1 MSKKQDK
8 KGETPSG
15 DTKMSKKQD
24 KKGETMK
31 NDKYQR
37 YIYWGVTAFIVL
49 ALVIGLIFFMINIKQ
64 VREMLHVFL
73 RILAPITYGAVMAY
87 LMAPIYNRVRDV
99 VVRFGERNAASR
111 QSREALGSFFATL
124 VSVVVLAAVVIGL
137 ISMLLPQLWES
148 VRGIIEALPTSI
160 YNLQLWLEQLLEDNQ
175 DLEAIVLDY
184 YNMAVSQLQGWL
196 STNVLPNMDTK
207 IYGFISGLSTGIFSV
222 INSLKNI
229 LIGIIVMVYLLNMK
243 EKLLTQVK
251 MILYGVFP
259 LKIANKVLEEGR
271 YVHQVFGGF
280 IIGKL
285 LDSLIIGI
293 LCFVLLNFMKMPY
306 VLLVSV
312 IVGVTNVIPFFGP
325 FIGAVPSAFL
335 ILLVSPVKC
344 FWFLGFILLL
354 QQFDG
359 NILGPKILGNS
370 TGLSSFWVLFS
381 ILLFGG
387 LFGFVGMIIGV
398 PTFAV
403 FYKLVRELVTWLLKK
418 KQLSVE
424 IEQYGRLDY
433 IDEEKRTYI
442 EK

>member
-1 MSKKQDK
+1 
-8 KGETPSG
+8 
-15 DTKMSKKQD
+15 
-24 KKGETMK
+24 MK
-31 NDKYQR
+31 HEKYQR
-37 YIYWGVTAFIVL
+37 YIYWGVTAFVVL
-49 ALVIGLIFFMINIKQ
+49 SLLIGLIFFIIKIEEVMGA
-64 VREMLHVFL
+64 VRVFF

-87 LMAPIYNRVRDV
+87 LLAPIYNRVKNSIATGVGENPAYAKRWESLA
-99 VVRFGERNAASR
+99 RFT
-111 QSREALGSFFATL
+111 ATL
-124 VSVVVLAAVVIGL
+124 ASVSVLVAVVTGL
-137 ISMLLPQLWES
+137 TSMLLPQLWES
-148 VRGIIEALPTSI
+148 VKGIIEALPTSI
-160 YNLQLWLEQLLEDNQ
+160 YNLQVWLEQVLADNP
-175 DLEAIVLDY
+175 DLEVIVMEY
-184 YNMAVSQLQGWL
+184 YGMAVSQLQGWL
-196 STNVLPNMDTK
+196 SSDVIPNMDK
-207 IYGFISGLSTGIFSV
+207 IYSFISGLSSGIFSM
-222 INSLKNI
+222 INALKNL
-229 LIGIIVMVYLLNMK
+229 LIGVIVMVYLLNMK

-271 YVHQVFGGF
+271 YVHKVFGGF

-285 LDSLIIGI
+285 VDSLIIGI

-325 FIGAVPSAFL
+325 FIGAIPSAFL
-335 ILLVSPVKC
+335 ILLASPVKC

-359 NILGPKILGNS
+359 NILGPKILGDS

-403 FYKLVRELVTWLLKK
+403 FYKFVRELVSWLLEK
-418 KQLSVE
+418 KQLSAD
-424 IEQYGRLDY
+424 IRQYGKLDY

>member
-1 MSKKQDK
+1 MRN
-8 KGETPSG
+8 E
-15 DTKMSKKQD
+15 
-24 KKGETMK
+24 
-31 NDKYQR
+31 KYQR

-49 ALVIGLIFFMINIKQ
+49 ALLIGLIFFIIKIDQ
-64 VREMLHVFL
+64 VRAVVRMFF

-87 LMAPIYNRVRDV
+87 LMAPIYNHVRDAV
-99 VVRFGERNAASR
+99 VAGAGSR
-111 QSREALGSFFATL
+111 PEARRRRESVGSLLATV
-124 VSVVVLAAVVIGL
+124 VSVVVLVAVVTGL

-160 YNLQLWLEQLLEDNQ
+160 NNLQLWLEQLLADNQ
-175 DLEAIVLDY
+175 DLEVIVMEY
-184 YNMAVSQLQGWL
+184 YGMAVTQLQSWL
-196 STNVLPNMDTK
+196 STNVIPNMDAR
-207 IYGFISGLSTGIFSV
+207 IYGFITGLSSGIFSV
-222 INSLKNI
+222 INALKNI
-229 LIGIIVMVYLLNMK
+229 FIGIIVMVYLLNMK
-243 EKLLTQVK
+243 EKLMTQMK

-259 LKIANKVLEEGR
+259 LKVANKVLEEGR

-285 LDSLIIGI
+285 VDSLIIGI

-359 NILGPKILGNS
+359 NILGPKILGDS

-403 FYKLVRELVTWLLKK
+403 FYKLVRELVTWLLEK
-418 KQLSVE
+418 KQLSAD
-424 IEQYGRLDY
+424 IERYGRLDY
-433 IDEEKRTYI
+433 IDEESKTYR